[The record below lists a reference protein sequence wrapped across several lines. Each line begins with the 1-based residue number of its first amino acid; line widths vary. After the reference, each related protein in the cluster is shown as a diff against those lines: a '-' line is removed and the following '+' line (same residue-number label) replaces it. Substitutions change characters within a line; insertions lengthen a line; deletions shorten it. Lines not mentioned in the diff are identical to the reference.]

1 MFARIADVYR
11 RTRKPKDLLWNR
23 FVARPLAAVVLVPLQ
38 GTRVTPNQVTL
49 GTLLVFGAAAAVL
62 AFDGRWV
69 GLLIGVGLLELAYVF
84 DCVDGQLAR
93 LRGTSTPIGAHLDF
107 LMDELKAFLLVAAVA
122 VRLWRGDPGDGRD
135 RWLLEGLLALVAVA
149 SAISLT
155 TFLRRPEYAA
165 STGAVVG
172 QGRGDYSGGV
182 KSTAGAVAEAPPETA
197 AAVPRETAPAG
208 GSALSPKRLI
218 EAAGSFVVHYP
229 SYIIF
234 VAIFDRMDLFL
245 HAYLLVNAAHVGRS
259 LLGITWKLGRRTA

>member
-38 GTRVTPNQVTL
+38 ATRVTPNQVTL
-49 GTLLVFGAAAAVL
+49 GTLVLFVAAAAVL
-62 AFDGRWV
+62 ALDGRWV

-122 VRLWRGDPGDGRD
+122 VRLWRGDPGEARD
-135 RWLLEGLLALVAVA
+135 HWLLEGLLALVAVA

-182 KSTAGAVAEAPPETA
+182 KAPEGTGSAAPPA
-197 AAVPRETAPAG
+197 APAG
-208 GSALSPKRLI
+208 EAEPPRGSALSPKRLI

-229 SYIIF
+229 SYIVF
-234 VAIFDRMDLFL
+234 VAIFDRMDVFL

-259 LLGITWKLGRRTA
+259 LLGITWKLGRRAP